1 MPILNTKYNT
11 IPKIYSDFIQNS
23 FSNPYIYQGEDLNF
37 LRDNKI
43 LTCKPEDVLYE
54 ENNKVYI
61 KKIYRESKAEFLLH
75 PFTACGSVANK
86 FNDENNTNELYRY
99 KKPIVPEGCLPQ
111 SQIQIQKQIQKQV
124 HVPVSLYTMNKASLS
139 INSNNLH
146 NNDKSWNNMSDR
158 KSKHGKSKQEN
169 SSIKANSGVDIKH
182 NSYARHLGKLKS
194 QNLKTEPVSSNLVMP
209 LRGNKVRKFGISNCV
224 RSC

>member
-1 MPILNTKYNT
+1 MPILNTKYNKT
-11 IPKIYSDFIQNS
+11 PKIYDDFIQNS
-23 FSNPYIYQGEDLNF
+23 FNKEYLYQGQGEYINF
-37 LRDNKI
+37 LKYNKI

-61 KKIYRESKAEFLLH
+61 KKIYKESKAEFLLH

-86 FNDENNTNELYRY
+86 FNNENELYRY
-99 KKPIVPEGCLPQ
+99 KKPVGPEGCLPQ
-111 SQIQIQKQIQKQV
+111 SQIQIQKQIQNQV
-124 HVPVSLYTMNKASLS
+124 RVPASLYTMNKASLS
-139 INSNNLH
+139 INSNNLN

-158 KSKHGKSKQEN
+158 IEKHGNSKQEN

-182 NSYARHLGKLKS
+182 NSYARYLGKLKS
-194 QNLKTEPVSSNLVMP
+194 QNLKTEPISTNLIIP